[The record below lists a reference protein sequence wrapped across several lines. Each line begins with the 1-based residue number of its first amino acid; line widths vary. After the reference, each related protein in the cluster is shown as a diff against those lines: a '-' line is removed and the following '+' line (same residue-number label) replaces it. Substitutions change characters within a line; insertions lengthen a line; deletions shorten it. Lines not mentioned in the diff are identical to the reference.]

1 MNWKPT
7 KREIGDIKCGIC
19 NSYVE
24 AKVIDMWKIEDN
36 TNSGV
41 GEFYN
46 IEMILIDEE
55 GCVIQATIGKCLI
68 KRWEDKIK
76 KWSFI
81 QNY

>member
-7 KREIGDIKCGIC
+7 KRAIRDIKCGIC
-19 NSYVE
+19 NSYFE
-24 AKVIDMWKIEDN
+24 AKVMDMWKIEDN
-36 TNSGV
+36 TNT
-41 GEFYN
+41 GEFYS